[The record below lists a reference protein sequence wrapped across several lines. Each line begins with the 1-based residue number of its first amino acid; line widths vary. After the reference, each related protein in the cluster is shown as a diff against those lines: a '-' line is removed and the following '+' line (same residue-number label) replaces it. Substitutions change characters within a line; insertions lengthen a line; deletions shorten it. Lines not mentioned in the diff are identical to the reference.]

1 MEQQKNKKMVGIY
14 PPFLYYNIYMARV
27 KSKWICQEC
36 GYETAGYLGKCP
48 ECGAWGSLVEEVQFA
63 SKPQQASVH
72 DEFINREKPE
82 LLKDIHIGE
91 ELRVSTNISE
101 FDRILGGG
109 LVQGSLVLIAGDPG
123 IGKSTI
129 LLQTSGELCKNNKK
143 VLYVSA
149 EESASQLK
157 LRAQRLSIN
166 SDSLYV
172 YPQTSMES
180 IKSQIEEIM
189 PDVVVIDSIQA
200 IYSQNVASSA
210 GSVSQIRECTNI
222 LMHIA
227 KSKTIIVI
235 GHVTKEGNIAGPKVL
250 EHMVDTVIYFEGDK
264 YKSYRMLRSMKNRFG
279 NTSEVGIFEM
289 HSDGLKEVKNPNEL
303 FLNERSQI
311 ATPGSAIIVTNEG
324 TRPLLVEIQA
334 LVGTTPYPSPRRVTN
349 GVDTSRVLQILAVLE
364 KRVGLN
370 LSKQDVYVNVMGG
383 IDVYEPSAD
392 LGIALAVAT
401 CARDVVVDPQTVII
415 GEIGLSGEIHPVN
428 NIEKRLN
435 EAVMSGFK
443 KAIIP
448 YANKVEDKRIEI
460 VPVKRLMD
468 AISACISPVEKK

>member
-1 MEQQKNKKMVGIY
+1 MVGIY
-14 PPFLYYNIYMARV
+14 PPFLYYNICMAKV

-63 SKPQQASVH
+63 AKPQQASVH

-210 GSVSQIRECTNI
+210 GSVSQIRECTNL

-227 KSKTIIVI
+227 KSKNITIIVI

-289 HSDGLKEVKNPNEL
+289 HSDGLREVKNPNEL

-401 CARDVVVDPQTVII
+401 CARDVVVDSQTVII

-468 AISACISPVEKK
+468 AISACISPASK

>member
-1 MEQQKNKKMVGIY
+1 
-14 PPFLYYNIYMARV
+14 MAKV
-27 KSKWICQEC
+27 KSKWVCSEC

-48 ECGAWGSLVEEVQFA
+48 ECGAWGSLIEETQFI
-63 SKPQQASVH
+63 SKPAQASVH
-72 DEFINREKPE
+72 DEFINTDKPE

-91 ELRVSTNISE
+91 EVRVSTNISE

-129 LLQTSGELCKNNKK
+129 LLQTSGQLCKNGKK
-143 VLYVSA
+143 ILYISA

-157 LRAQRLSIN
+157 LRAERLSISADN
-166 SDSLYV
+166 LYI

-180 IKSQIEEIM
+180 IKAQIEEIA
-189 PDVVVIDSIQA
+189 PDIVVVDSIQA
-200 IYSQNVASSA
+200 IYSQNVSSTA
-210 GSVSQIRECTNI
+210 GSVSQIRECTNL

-227 KSKTIIVI
+227 KSKNITIIVI
-235 GHVTKEGNIAGPKVL
+235 GHVTKDGNIAGPKVL

-311 ATPGSAIIVTNEG
+311 TAPGSAIIVTNEG

-383 IDVYEPSAD
+383 IDVSEPSAD

-401 CARDVVVDPQTVII
+401 CARDVVVDSQTVII

-435 EAVMSGFK
+435 EAATSGFK

-448 YANKVEDKRIEI
+448 YANKIDYDKIEI
-460 VPVKRLMD
+460 VPVKRLID
-468 AISACISPVEKK
+468 AISACVSCKS

>member
-1 MEQQKNKKMVGIY
+1 
-14 PPFLYYNIYMARV
+14 MAKI
-27 KSKWICQEC
+27 KSKWVCENC

-48 ECGAWGSLVEEVQFA
+48 ECGAWGSLVEETQFA
-63 SKPQQASVH
+63 PTAQKPQ
-72 DEFINREKPE
+72 DEFINKDKPE

-91 ELRVSTNISE
+91 EVRISTNISE

-129 LLQTSGELCKNNKK
+129 LLQTSGELCKNGKK
-143 VLYVSA
+143 VLYISA

-157 LRAQRLSIN
+157 LRADRLGIN
-166 SDSLYV
+166 SDNLYI
-172 YPQTSMES
+172 YPQTSLES

-189 PDVVVIDSIQA
+189 PDMVVVDSIQA
-200 IYSQNVASSA
+200 IYSQNVQSTA
-210 GSVSQIRECTNI
+210 GSVSQIRECCNI
-222 LMHIA
+222 LMQIA
-227 KSKTIIVI
+227 KSKNITTLVI
-235 GHVTKEGNIAGPKVL
+235 GHVTKDGNIAGPKVL

-289 HSDGLKEVKNPNEL
+289 ASTGLKCVTNPNEL
-303 FLNERSQI
+303 FLNERSQV
-311 ATPGSAIIVTNEG
+311 AVPGSAIIVTNEG
-324 TRPLLVEIQA
+324 TRPLLVEVQA

-349 GVDTSRVLQILAVLE
+349 GVDTGRVLQILAVLE

-370 LSKQDVYVNVMGG
+370 LSKQDVYVNITGG
-383 IDVYEPSAD
+383 IEVDEPAAD

-415 GEIGLSGEIHPVN
+415 GEIGLSGEIHPVS

-435 EAVMSGFK
+435 EAVTSGFK

-448 YANKVEDKRIEI
+448 YANKIDYDKIQI

-468 AISACISPVEKK
+468 ALAACVSPVVK